1 MLPFLFSLGTNEL
14 VGIKA
19 TCPVTC
25 SQCMRSKWS
34 SNDWL
39 DFQGFIDSSLIYQ
52 KLTPRQ
58 WLLQLHR
65 TKRKYQSN
73 FHLIWSTFNFL
84 RDIWLEINFLSKS
97 WSEFESLSAL
107 HRWNKPPITASAIIF
122 FIFILFLVE
131 FLKYLVWMLQSLCIT
146 VQAKF
151 SCNWL
156 PHFCVLFARK
166 NSKLVAQNY
175 WRSVASSMIVYFSAL
190 AGRGTDFPSWR
201 DEVAGVLSDSRIRHF
216 GRKCLPRGWIVS

>member
-1 MLPFLFSLGTNEL
+1 MLPFLFSLGINKL

-52 KLTPRQ
+52 KLTPWQ

-73 FHLIWSTFNFL
+73 FHLIWSTFKFL

-190 AGRGTDFPSWR
+190 AGRGTDFPSWQ
-201 DEVAGVLSDSRIRHF
+201 DEVAGVLSDL
-216 GRKCLPRGWIVS
+216 KA

>member
-73 FHLIWSTFNFL
+73 FHHIWSTFKFL
-84 RDIWLEINFLSKS
+84 RDIWLDINFLTIYGKM
-97 WSEFESLSAL
+97 SAL
-107 HRWNKPPITASAIIF
+107 LRARKMSAPLGRWFYVKFSWEIFSVCSFLCTEQIRRFVETFARRQLIFWWALIICDRSLLGRWF
-122 FIFILFLVE
+122 FVPAHFLFL
-131 FLKYLVWMLQSLCIT
+131 L
-146 VQAKF
+146 
-151 SCNWL
+151 
-156 PHFCVLFARK
+156 
-166 NSKLVAQNY
+166 
-175 WRSVASSMIVYFSAL
+175 
-190 AGRGTDFPSWR
+190 
-201 DEVAGVLSDSRIRHF
+201 
-216 GRKCLPRGWIVS
+216 

>member
-1 MLPFLFSLGTNEL
+1 MLPFLFSLGINKL

-73 FHLIWSTFNFL
+73 FHLIWSTFKFL

-166 NSKLVAQNY
+166 NSKTGGSEL
-175 WRSVASSMIVYFSAL
+175 L
-190 AGRGTDFPSWR
+190 T
-201 DEVAGVLSDSRIRHF
+201 
-216 GRKCLPRGWIVS
+216 

>member
-73 FHLIWSTFNFL
+73 FHLIWSTFKFL
-84 RDIWLEINFLSKS
+84 RDIWLDINFLSKS
-97 WSEFESLSAL
+97 WSEFDSLSAL

-122 FIFILFLVE
+122 CIFILFLVDFFMCE
-131 FLKYLVWMLQSLCIT
+131 CCKASATRCKQNFLAIDFHIFVFSL
-146 VQAKF
+146 
-151 SCNWL
+151 
-156 PHFCVLFARK
+156 P
-166 NSKLVAQNY
+166 
-175 WRSVASSMIVYFSAL
+175 
-190 AGRGTDFPSWR
+190 G
-201 DEVAGVLSDSRIRHF
+201 RIRNWWL
-216 GRKCLPRGWIVS
+216 RIIDVALRAQW